1 MGPRHECIET
11 AIVYGRQTVFIR
23 TNLRPTDVCWKEET
37 RSVQIDAEHLVRT
50 VLGFALAF
58 IAACCYM
65 KLLPS
70 AAIVVAA
77 ALSARVASAIIGNTH
92 R

>member
-1 MGPRHECIET
+1 LKLPTTLLEMDGKPSLF
-11 AIVYGRQTVFIR
+11 AQVW
-23 TNLRPTDVCWKEET
+23 RPTDVCWKDET
-37 RSVQIDAEHLVRT
+37 RSVHIDADHLVRT

-70 AAIVVAA
+70 ASIVVAA
-77 ALSARVASAIIGNTH
+77 ALSARVASAIIGDTH